1 MKMLIECFRDH
12 WAFKDIEQPNTL
24 TYDLMFDDMFMIESE
39 DDNEYYEEVQDRQ
52 VYIPYLM
59 LLGNLY
65 CCSNKTQK
73 ADKYYELVEIELTD
87 QLLVSDKEF

>member
-1 MKMLIECFRDH
+1 MIMETFRDH
-12 WAFKDIEQPNTL
+12 WAFKDIDNPDTL
-24 TYDLMFDDMFMIESE
+24 TYDLMFDEMFILEPE
-39 DDNEYYEEVQDRQ
+39 INEDNEYDDEDIQDKY

-73 ADKYYELVEIELTD
+73 ADKFYELVEIELTD
-87 QLLVSDKEF
+87 QL